1 MQKYGKLNGVFE
13 RLFRL
18 FWENYLRKS
27 GDSEI
32 LEVIPPFFSWRGMVV
47 ASPVWYPNLSRDVRM
62 KLLNFVKNVLQSDSF
77 DLVDVNSYFR
87 GVK

>member
-1 MQKYGKLNGVFE
+1 
-13 RLFRL
+13 
-18 FWENYLRKS
+18 
-27 GDSEI
+27 
-32 LEVIPPFFSWRGMVV
+32 MVV